1 MKGKGIGQI
10 QHSMNNMFLESATM
24 PPNVKDI
31 LNRRGDAIVNSI
43 KIGRTP
49 VQSAIQGILK
59 TLSTVPYDQLFHL
72 FIIFKT
78 SKGEILF
85 EKNARINASTTI
97 PKSEDWYDLNDVP
110 NKTLNDYIQTAKK
123 AMGSKFF
130 PYHPSTH
137 NCQDF
142 RKGVLEANGIR
153 DQNAINFVKQDTSM
167 LFKNK
172 GWLSGMAKQVTDL
185 GGYADV
191 VMQGGSISKRLSNE
205 LTNDELSELIK
216 HYKIKNYH
224 GAFID
229 DRMPSKLKNGYY
241 IINLNGR
248 SHWTVLLKE
257 GKKYFYFDSYGFV
270 ASQEVEDQIGEYVY
284 SNLQLQH
291 LNSSSCGFYVIA
303 FMRFMQ
309 DHKHKDKKI
318 CYKSFLKLFSK
329 DPKENEIILHE
340 LLS

>member
-1 MKGKGIGQI
+1 MSGKGLGQM
-10 QHSMNNMFLESATM
+10 QHSYNNMFLETATM

-59 TLSTVPYDQLFHL
+59 TLSTVPYDNLFHL
-72 FIIFKT
+72 FMVFKT

-97 PKSEDWYDLNDVP
+97 PKSEDWYDLTSVP

-123 AMGSKFF
+123 AMGPKFF
-130 PYHPSTH
+130 PYHPNTN

-142 RKGVLEANGIR
+142 IKGVLESNGIN

-167 LFKNK
+167 IFKNK

-191 VMQGGSISKRLSNE
+191 MMQGGSLHKNDLSNKE
-205 LTNDELSELIK
+205 IDELVK

-224 GAFID
+224 GCYID
-229 DRMPSKLKNGYY
+229 SDVRKINNGFTV
-241 IINLNGR
+241 INLNGN
-248 SHWTVLLKE
+248 SHWTVLLKS
-257 GKKYFYFDSYGFV
+257 GKKYYYFDSFGFP
-270 ASQEVEDQIGEYVY
+270 ASQELEDMMNEYVF
-284 SNLQLQH
+284 SEIDLQNI
-291 LNSSSCGFYVIA
+291 NSTSCGWFCIVW
-303 FMRFMQ
+303 MRYMQ
-309 DHKHKDKKI
+309 EHKDKELGFS
-318 CYKSFLKLFSK
+318 SFLKLFSK
-329 DPKENEIILHE
+329 DTKKNEKILHE
-340 LLS
+340 LLR

>member
-1 MKGKGIGQI
+1 MKGKGLGQMK
-10 QHSMNNMFLESATM
+10 HSMNNLFLETASL

-59 TLSTVPYDQLFHL
+59 TLSTVNYDQLFHL
-72 FIIFKT
+72 FMIFKT

-110 NKTLNDYIQTAKK
+110 RLTLNDYIQNTKK
-123 AMGSKFF
+123 FMGPKMF
-130 PYHPSTH
+130 PYHPSTN

-142 RKGVLEANGIR
+142 ISSVLQANGIR
-153 DQNAINFVKQDTSM
+153 DQNVYNFVKQDTTM
-167 LFKNK
+167 IFKNK
-172 GWLSGMAKQVTDL
+172 GWLSNMAKQVTDL

-191 VMQGGSISKRLSNE
+191 VMQGGALRKGLSNE
-205 LTNDELSELIK
+205 LTNDELSQLVK
-216 HYKIKNYH
+216 HYKIKKYH

-229 DRMPSKLKNGYY
+229 DRMPLKLKNGFY

-248 SHWTVLLKE
+248 SHWTCLMKDND
-257 GKKYFYFDSYGFV
+257 KFYYFDSYGFV
-270 ASQEVEDQIGEYVY
+270 ASQEVEDQIGEYMY
-284 SNLQLQH
+284 SDLQLQH
-291 LNSSSCGFYVIA
+291 LNSSSCGFFCIA
-303 FMRFMQ
+303 WMRWMQ
-309 DHKHKDKKI
+309 NHKHKNKKI
-318 CYKSFLKLFSK
+318 CYESFLKLFDD
-329 DPKENEIILHE
+329 DPKKNEVILNK
-340 LLS
+340 LLN